1 MDFGDIFHVLRK
13 HWVVLSLALA
23 LTVAGT
29 VGAAKYGP
37 TKYQSQVQLTMLN
50 GPKVNAAQANYGNPY
65 LSFTQAL
72 SIDVDLL
79 TRNLTAVASMQ
90 QLTKL
95 GATDQLTAGFA
106 VNSLG
111 PFMQLTVT
119 GQNQAHVAR
128 SMNVLIQFAEQRW
141 LQMQRAEKAPTDS
154 IVALQTI
161 APPSPP
167 TLVLKPKF
175 ELIGAVAIVG
185 RSCSICIPTWS
196 KREAADGMWR
206 QRQWGL
212 NGPGEKQRA
221 ARAEAGQSMKMPR
234 SRQPM
239 GRPGE
244 YYDMRSQPEN
254 AQGDRHDRVRAQR
267 VRRPE

>member
-1 MDFGDIFHVLRK
+1 
-13 HWVVLSLALA
+13 
-23 LTVAGT
+23 
-29 VGAAKYGP
+29 
-37 TKYQSQVQLTMLN
+37 
-50 GPKVNAAQANYGNPY
+50 
-65 LSFTQAL
+65 
-72 SIDVDLL
+72 
-79 TRNLTAVASMQ
+79 
-90 QLTKL
+90 
-95 GATDQLTAGFA
+95 
-106 VNSLG
+106 
-111 PFMQLTVT
+111 
-119 GQNQAHVAR
+119 
-128 SMNVLIQFAEQRW
+128 
-141 LQMQRAEKAPTDS
+141 MQRAEKAPTDS

-185 RSCSICIPTWS
+185 LILSILIPTLV
-196 KREAADGMWR
+196 EARSRRRNVAAKTVGIER
-206 QRQWGL
+206 PG
-212 NGPGEKQRA
+212 GEKQRA

>member
-65 LSFTQAL
+65 LSFTQVL

-95 GATDQLTAGFA
+95 GATDQMHGRVRGEL
-106 VNSLG
+106 
-111 PFMQLTVT
+111 
-119 GQNQAHVAR
+119 AR
-128 SMNVLIQFAEQRW
+128 PIY
-141 LQMQRAEKAPTDS
+141 
-154 IVALQTI
+154 
-161 APPSPP
+161 
-167 TLVLKPKF
+167 
-175 ELIGAVAIVG
+175 
-185 RSCSICIPTWS
+185 
-196 KREAADGMWR
+196 AADCHRPESGTR
-206 QRQWGL
+206 RTVH
-212 NGPGEKQRA
+212 ERAHSVRRA
-221 ARAEAGQSMKMPR
+221 ALAADAAGRESPD
-234 SRQPM
+234 
-239 GRPGE
+239 G
-244 YYDMRSQPEN
+244 
-254 AQGDRHDRVRAQR
+254 
-267 VRRPE
+267 